1 MGYRI
6 QVVVDSVDPH
16 ALAAWWAQTLGWQVE
31 PSNEEFIREMVA
43 AGHARE
49 EDTTVFDGVLVWRA
63 GQGIT
68 DPESPGTPRV
78 LFQAVP
84 ESKSVKNRLHLDV
97 RVGDGREAVVTEL
110 EGRGASLLHRGQQ
123 GPSTW
128 ITMTDPEGNEF
139 CVS

>member
-1 MGYRI
+1 MGYRF

-16 ALAAWWAQTLGWQVE
+16 ALATWWAQTLGWQVE
-31 PSNEEFIREMVA
+31 PSNEDFIREMVA

-49 EDTTVFDGVLVWRA
+49 EDATVFDGVLVWRA

-110 EGRGASLLHRGQQ
+110 EGRGAAVLHRGQQ